1 MSALRKTARR
11 RAFTAVRRGLGALPA
26 PERELALALASRS
39 QQGPTLLPGPPPGPV
54 LVVAPHPDDE
64 VIGPGGTLAR
74 HHDAGDEIRILVLTS
89 GGATSGG
96 AADVE
101 RQRERETI
109 RALDRLG
116 VRVAPTFGRLT
127 DGGLPQEADAVVALL
142 QQHGQDAASVY
153 VPGLLDPHPDHRAAT
168 TALTRTKL
176 PDDVLVL
183 GYEVWAAGPV
193 DVLVDVTDVFARKQ
207 AALGEYAIALQ
218 SVDYVRSASG
228 LAAYRSAAG
237 MLGGRGFAEGFTAM
251 SLGELRALT

>member
-1 MSALRKTARR
+1 MSALRKAVRR
-11 RAFTAVRRGLGALPA
+11 RAFGAVRRGLGALPA

-39 QQGPTLLPGPPPGPV
+39 QRGPTLLPGPPPGPV

-64 VIGPGGTLAR
+64 VIGPGGTIAR
-74 HHDAGDEIRILVLTS
+74 HHDDGDEVRILVLTS

-96 AADVE
+96 GADVE
-101 RQRERETI
+101 QQRERETV

-116 VRVAPTFGRLT
+116 VRVAPAFGRLA
-127 DGGLPQEADAVVALL
+127 DGGLPDQADAVVALL
-142 QQHGQDAASVY
+142 EQHGEGVAAVY

-168 TALTRTKL
+168 RALAATAL

-183 GYEVWAAGPV
+183 GYEVWSAGPV
-193 DVLVDVTDVFARKQ
+193 DVLVDVTEVFARKQ

-228 LAAYRSAAG
+228 LAAYRSASG
-237 MLGGRGFAEGFTAM
+237 MMGGRGFAEGFTAM
-251 SLGELRALT
+251 PLGELRALA